1 MLLLFFQKLHLRR
14 EQSYVDQLCGIGDH
28 RPLPHQD
35 SQLVGPACKLVK
47 VTPTHRFLLFR
58 FFCLVI
64 QISFIITTHATTSQK
79 ESIDMNSVQPSFGR
93 FSKLP
98 ATSGLTKSFH
108 SKRMVT
114 TPHTSSIAAEIAV
127 SRGGGTVKYATAS
140 PVKNPMKLPIPSKTN
155 DARIAENEQQQTRI
169 LMWIRLL
176 YLSYYASLGSLM
188 PYLPVYYDSLGHSG
202 QIIGLLGAVKPFTT
216 FVVAPVWG
224 LISDSVTDPFTVLS
238 LTYAVSLAG
247 QLLVVL
253 RSDPSY
259 ITTMV
264 FVTALFNAPVKSLL
278 DSLVMEVLPP
288 SLQGAAYGRLRL
300 WGQLGFGLGSSGV
313 GLLLS
318 HSSGRSVPLQ
328 SPRWWSNSEVIPS
341 MVLELFDFLDQ
352 IWCSATS
359 YRLLFLVH
367 AAMSVPTWICIQT
380 FRHLNKKKKSS
391 NTSDLSTTHSPKKA
405 SKADTTETRQKNGVV
420 KGLILLSRN
429 TDALLFFFLV
439 FVVGTSSGV
448 IENFAYVRM
457 REVGGTGKEMGL
469 SRLVSSMAG
478 APMFWFSGPLTQALG
493 ADRVLILSLCSYV
506 ARFVIY
512 AAMRNPYHGLPA
524 EALRGVT
531 FAAFWSTSTIYA
543 HRVSPP
549 GLHATMLMFLNAM
562 YGGLGQSLGSIIG
575 GKLQQRFGTVI
586 TFWYAA
592 VFDTMFVAFLVLYL
606 YCFKENAASGFK
618 DPQPIQE
625 SPVRVSKIKRLT

>member
-1 MLLLFFQKLHLRR
+1 MNSLLESRPGHHQDSSCIVEVIVQTHRRRLATLLLF
-14 EQSYVDQLCGIGDH
+14 V
-28 RPLPHQD
+28 
-35 SQLVGPACKLVK
+35 
-47 VTPTHRFLLFR
+47 LL
-58 FFCLVI
+58 
-64 QISFIITTHATTSQK
+64 ISSFPSTTYATTSK
-79 ESIDMNSVQPSFGR
+79 RKITSMNPVKLPVVRLISTNDLYEKRFAAKVQS
-93 FSKLP
+93 P
-98 ATSGLTKSFH
+98 ATSKITLL
-108 SKRMVT
+108 
-114 TPHTSSIAAEIAV
+114 
-127 SRGGGTVKYATAS
+127 RGGGSIAKVS
-140 PVKNPMKLPIPSKTN
+140 PVKKLVELAAPAKASGMIIAPN
-155 DARIAENEQQQTRI
+155 DEQQQTKI
-169 LMWIRLL
+169 LLWIRLL
-176 YLSYYASLGSLM
+176 FLSYYASLGSLM

-202 QIIGLLGAVKPFTT
+202 QIIGMLGAVKPFTT
-216 FVVAPVWG
+216 FVVAPIWG
-224 LISDSVTDPFTVLS
+224 LISDSVTDPFTILS

-247 QLLVVL
+247 QLLVVV

-264 FVTALFNAPVKSLL
+264 FITALFNAPVKSLL

-318 HSSGRSVPLQ
+318 HSSGKTIPLHA
-328 SPRWWSNSEVIPS
+328 PRWWSKSEVIPS
-341 MVLELFDFLDQ
+341 IFLRLFDFLDVL
-352 IWCSATS
+352 WRSATS

-367 AAMSVPTWICIQT
+367 AALSVPTWICIQT
-380 FRHLNKKKKSS
+380 FRQLNKKKKSMQNSDASIALS
-391 NTSDLSTTHSPKKA
+391 NKKS
-405 SKADTTETRQKNGVV
+405 SKFVTPDTRQSNGVL

-429 TDALLFFFLV
+429 ADALLFFFLV

-457 REVGGTGKEMGL
+457 REVGGSGKEMGL
-469 SRLVSSMAG
+469 SRLVSSVAG

-506 ARFVIY
+506 ARFIIY

-549 GLHATMLMFLNAM
+549 GLHATMLMFLKC
-562 YGGLGQSLGSIIG
+562 YVRWFRTII
-575 GKLQQRFGTVI
+575 
-586 TFWYAA
+586 
-592 VFDTMFVAFLVLYL
+592 
-606 YCFKENAASGFK
+606 
-618 DPQPIQE
+618 
-625 SPVRVSKIKRLT
+625 RVDNWW

>member
-1 MLLLFFQKLHLRR
+1 MVCPSPGRCLKRRLMQTFVVLQVILLVLQQQQQQQQQLPTRTVVTVVATTTKGSSSSWRKTRTTPLSQ
-14 EQSYVDQLCGIGDH
+14 QS
-28 RPLPHQD
+28 P
-35 SQLVGPACKLVK
+35 
-47 VTPTHRFLLFR
+47 
-58 FFCLVI
+58 
-64 QISFIITTHATTSQK
+64 ITTRIKNHNRSHRKPSSLPTTSSQ
-79 ESIDMNSVQPSFGR
+79 
-93 FSKLP
+93 SK
-98 ATSGLTKSFH
+98 
-108 SKRMVT
+108 V
-114 TPHTSSIAAEIAV
+114 V
-127 SRGGGTVKYATAS
+127 
-140 PVKNPMKLPIPSKTN
+140 IPSQAIDTST
-155 DARIAENEQQQTRI
+155 ALLEQQQQQQTRI
-169 LMWIRLL
+169 LLWIRLL

-216 FVVAPVWG
+216 FIVAPIWG
-224 LISDSVTDPFTVLS
+224 LISDSVNDPFTILS
-238 LTYAVSLAG
+238 ITYVVSLAG

-253 RSDPSY
+253 KQDPTY
-259 ITTMV
+259 ITFMV
-264 FVTALFNAPVKSLL
+264 FITALFNAPVKSLL

-300 WGQLGFGLGSSGV
+300 WGQLGFGIGSSGV

-318 HSSGRSVPLQ
+318 HSSTIPKPLLV
-328 SPRWWSNSEVIPS
+328 PRWWTELDALPS
-341 MVLELFDFLDQ
+341 IIVRLFNFMDGL
-352 IWCSATS
+352 WRNATS

-367 AAMSVPTWICIQT
+367 AMLSVPTWICIQT
-380 FRHLNKKKKSS
+380 FRQLNKQ
-391 NTSDLSTTHSPKKA
+391 KKA
-405 SKADTTETRQKNGVV
+405 SSQVVVKKSNRKETTTETTEKNGGVI
-420 KGLILLSRN
+420 KGLVLLSRN
-429 TDALLFFFLV
+429 ADALLFFFLV

-469 SRLVSSMAG
+469 SRLVSSVAG
-478 APMFWFSGPLTQALG
+478 APMFWFSGPLTKALG

-506 ARFVIY
+506 LRFIIY

-575 GKLQQRFGTVI
+575 GKLQQRYGTVN
-586 TFWYAA
+586 TFCYSAA
-592 VFDTMFVAFLVLYL
+592 FDSLFVIFLVMYL
-606 YCFKENAASGFK
+606 YFLKGDAASGFK
-618 DPQPIQE
+618 DPKPIQE
-625 SPVRVSKIKRLT
+625 PSTSSPNTDKIKR

>member
-1 MLLLFFQKLHLRR
+1 MNRLQTKFNIDCH
-14 EQSYVDQLCGIGDH
+14 
-28 RPLPHQD
+28 
-35 SQLVGPACKLVK
+35 
-47 VTPTHRFLLFR
+47 
-58 FFCLVI
+58 
-64 QISFIITTHATTSQK
+64 
-79 ESIDMNSVQPSFGR
+79 SI
-93 FSKLP
+93 KC
-98 ATSGLTKSFH
+98 
-108 SKRMVT
+108 T
-114 TPHTSSIAAEIAV
+114 TPADPFYGTTAAAAGV
-127 SRGGGTVKYATAS
+127 AALRGGGNTKPSSSLLSTKRLS
-140 PVKNPMKLPIPSKTN
+140 SLPMKQNTSPGKS
-155 DARIAENEQQQTRI
+155 DAKDDAMMLEQRRQQTMI
-169 LMWIRLL
+169 LLWIRLL
-176 YLSYYASLGSLM
+176 FLSYYASLGSLM

-216 FVVAPVWG
+216 FVVAPIWG
-224 LISDSVTDPFTVLS
+224 MISDSVADPFTILS

-247 QLLVVL
+247 QLSVVF
-253 RSDPSY
+253 RSDASY

-264 FVTALFNAPVKSLL
+264 FMTALFNAPVKSLL

-288 SLQGAAYGRLRL
+288 SMQGAAYGRLRL
-300 WGQLGFGLGSSGV
+300 WGQLGFGLGSSAV

-318 HSSGRSVPLQ
+318 HSSSTTGSTVPLQ
-328 SPRWWSNSEVIPS
+328 APRWWSTTNVLPTIVIPT
-341 MVLELFDFLDQ
+341 FDFFDLL
-352 IWCSATS
+352 WRSATS
-359 YRLLFLVH
+359 YRILFLVH
-367 AAMSVPTWICIQT
+367 AALSIPTWICIQT
-380 FRHLNKKKKSS
+380 FRRLNKKKKLLSNLDSS
-391 NTSDLSTTHSPKKA
+391 SIQSNKRSKKA
-405 SKADTTETRQKNGVV
+405 LDPTSKSVAETPRNSGVLQ
-420 KGLILLSRN
+420 GLILLSRN

-506 ARFVIY
+506 VRFIIY

-575 GKLQQRFGTVI
+575 GKLQQAYGTVN
-586 TFWYAA
+586 TFWYSAA
-592 VFDTMFVAFLVLYL
+592 FDAAFVVFVVLYL
-606 YCFKENAASGFK
+606 YCLKDNAASGFK
-618 DPQPIQE
+618 DPKPIE
-625 SPVRVSKIKRLT
+625 ASSPNLSKLKR

>member
-1 MLLLFFQKLHLRR
+1 MYYYYLQQILLCRQQNCIGQLSKTVDPRSSRPQDSECVGNTCKHFKNKPTLRFPLRR
-14 EQSYVDQLCGIGDH
+14 FFWVIFQL
-28 RPLPHQD
+28 
-35 SQLVGPACKLVK
+35 SQLFTA
-47 VTPTHRFLLFR
+47 
-58 FFCLVI
+58 
-64 QISFIITTHATTSQK
+64 HAKTLQRK
-79 ESIDMNSVQPSFGR
+79 AIVMNSVQPSLRR
-93 FSKLP
+93 FSKQNVAP
-98 ATSGLTKSFH
+98 CPTKVIH
-108 SKRMVT
+108 SKRLLATLHIQSMARE
-114 TPHTSSIAAEIAV
+114 IAAL
-127 SRGGGTVKYATAS
+127 RGGGIVKHALS
-140 PVKNPMKLPIPSKTN
+140 SSVKNPIKLVNASKAT
-155 DARIAENEQQQTRI
+155 DSMIMENERQQTRI

-176 YLSYYASLGSLM
+176 FLSYYASLGSLM

-247 QLLVVL
+247 QLLVVM

-328 SPRWWSNSEVIPS
+328 TPRWWSNSEVLPS
-341 MVLELFDFLDQ
+341 IVLHLFDFLDQ
-352 IWCSATS
+352 LWRNATS

-367 AAMSVPTWICIQT
+367 AAMSVPTWVCIQT
-380 FRHLNKKKKSS
+380 FRHLNKKKKSMQS
-391 NTSDLSTTHSPKKA
+391 SDLFTVQSLKKS
-405 SKADTTETRQKNGVV
+405 SKADTARTGQKNGVL
-420 KGLILLSRN
+420 KGLVLLSRN

-592 VFDTMFVAFLVLYL
+592 VFDAMFVVFLVLYL
-606 YCFKENAASGFK
+606 YCFKDNAASGFK

-625 SPVRVSKIKRLT
+625 SPPNEPKLKG

>member
-1 MLLLFFQKLHLRR
+1 MVLYYYCYLQPLRFYRQQGYNYHHLKIG
-14 EQSYVDQLCGIGDH
+14 ETQSS
-28 RPLPHQD
+28 HQD
-35 SQLVGPACKLVK
+35 LDCTVTKCKSYKVK
-47 VTPTHRFLLFR
+47 STLRLPPIRFFWFLLQ
-58 FFCLVI
+58 L
-64 QISFIITTHATTSQK
+64 SLLSTTYATILQK
-79 ESIDMNSVQPSFGR
+79 KFTIMNTLQPSFLR
-93 FSKLP
+93 FSRRTVTSIFTKDSHSKKSAAATNTSSTVAEISALRGGDSSVRNPAKLP
-98 ATSGLTKSFH
+98 TLTLTK
-108 SKRMVT
+108 T
-114 TPHTSSIAAEIAV
+114 DDAV
-127 SRGGGTVKYATAS
+127 NGKVET
-140 PVKNPMKLPIPSKTN
+140 
-155 DARIAENEQQQTRI
+155 QQTKI
-169 LMWIRLL
+169 LLWIRLL
-176 YLSYYASLGSLM
+176 FLSYYASLGSLM

-202 QIIGLLGAVKPFTT
+202 QIIGFLGAVKPFTT
-216 FVVAPVWG
+216 FVVAPMWG
-224 LISDSVTDPFTVLS
+224 LISDSVKDPFTILS
-238 LTYAVSLAG
+238 LTYVVSLAG
-247 QLLVVL
+247 QLLVVV

-264 FVTALFNAPVKSLL
+264 FITALFNAPVKSLL

-318 HSSGRSVPLQ
+318 HSSGRKVSLQ
-328 SPRWWSNSEVIPS
+328 SPRWWSKSEVIPS
-341 MVLELFDFLDQ
+341 MVLRLLNFLDLL
-352 IWCSATS
+352 WLNATS

-367 AAMSVPTWICIQT
+367 AALSIPTWICIQK
-380 FRHLNKKKKSS
+380 FRQLNKKKKPKHMSDSS
-391 NTSDLSTTHSPKKA
+391 IDQSLQKS
-405 SKADTTETRQKNGVV
+405 SKTLVAETRQNNGVL
-420 KGLILLSRN
+420 KGLILLSRS

-512 AAMRNPYHGLPA
+512 AAMRNPYQGLPA
-524 EALRGVT
+524 EALRGIT

-575 GKLQQRFGTVI
+575 GKLQQRYGTVV
-586 TFWYAA
+586 TFWYGAF
-592 VFDTMFVAFLVLYL
+592 FDAMFVAFLVLYL
-606 YCFKENAASGFK
+606 YCFNDNAASSFK
-618 DPQPIQE
+618 DPKPIQE
-625 SPVRVSKIKRLT
+625 SPHNLSKLKR